1 MEKRR
6 SGFLLESRFFGLTPN
21 YKFQVYQEIHDLVY
35 YGNGGFI
42 YSEVYVMPIHI
53 RRYHIKKIN
62 DLHEKRNEEEER
74 AMNTSK
80 ENMKNMPSTLNINR
94 P

>member
-1 MEKRR
+1 M
-6 SGFLLESRFFGLTPN
+6 ESRFFGLTPN

>member
-1 MEKRR
+1 M
-6 SGFLLESRFFGLTPN
+6 GSRFFGLTPN

-42 YSEVYVMPIHI
+42 YSEVYIMPIHI

-62 DLHEKRNEEEER
+62 DLHKERNEEEER

-80 ENMKNMPSTLNINR
+80 QNMKSIPATPNMSRT
-94 P
+94 

>member
-1 MEKRR
+1 
-6 SGFLLESRFFGLTPN
+6 
-21 YKFQVYQEIHDLVY
+21 
-35 YGNGGFI
+35 
-42 YSEVYVMPIHI
+42 MPIHI

-80 ENMKNMPSTLNINR
+80 QNMQNIAKMPR
-94 P
+94 VK